1 MTLAHDHARAAS
13 VATQASDTTV
23 AINQHALAA
32 GEFAKAAS
40 GTGSTE
46 ALRTLQLLEQ
56 HHRRLS
62 ELLSQPAENPAA
74 GRPGAEVQA
83 TTEKPL
89 STSAAVAE
97 LRASKS
103 DLGLR
108 SSSPHRSPPA
118 LGPRRH
124 PSRALST
131 SIASNLASARGIKG
145 KYTRA
150 PPLSPSVSTHQAPG
164 SLETHRRH
172 QLPSTIPEYATPSWI
187 PPISPHKTESKSR
200 SSRTLAAAETTSGT
214 GASDEGFSK
223 FYSAFENILY
233 KLSAPLAFAGLPLT
247 PDESTKK
254 PEQEAPLARKA
265 RSRRGSQGSDP
276 DLTTY
281 ISKAALRASGRDNQ
295 ANDSFYVVPTAGGT
309 VSYARILS
317 FAEKEKRRVAASL
330 HSENTDLFSNPEE
343 ENFVDA
349 RETPLAVSPKLSR
362 GSSMKSKH
370 MGEKELMNKVEELGI
385 ENKSLKDCIDKLAK
399 RLQAFEMSAQQS
411 SMALQESMR
420 LVRDMSP
427 AREREHKSPVLS
439 PISQQRRENSDEGG
453 PSDDTLQRRI
463 LDLEEHASVSGKEIE
478 RLNKENE
485 KLKSVVARY
494 RERWEKLKE
503 GAKTRRE
510 GGAGTNGSP
519 KKDPDP
525 AAGRYVA
532 G

>member
-1 MTLAHDHARAAS
+1 M
-13 VATQASDTTV
+13 
-23 AINQHALAA
+23 
-32 GEFAKAAS
+32 
-40 GTGSTE
+40 
-46 ALRTLQLLEQ
+46 
-56 HHRRLS
+56 
-62 ELLSQPAENPAA
+62 
-74 GRPGAEVQA
+74 
-83 TTEKPL
+83 
-89 STSAAVAE
+89 
-97 LRASKS
+97 
-103 DLGLR
+103 
-108 SSSPHRSPPA
+108 
-118 LGPRRH
+118 
-124 PSRALST
+124 
-131 SIASNLASARGIKG
+131 
-145 KYTRA
+145 
-150 PPLSPSVSTHQAPG
+150 
-164 SLETHRRH
+164 
-172 QLPSTIPEYATPSWI
+172 
-187 PPISPHKTESKSR
+187 
-200 SSRTLAAAETTSGT
+200 
-214 GASDEGFSK
+214 
-223 FYSAFENILY
+223 
-233 KLSAPLAFAGLPLT
+233 
-247 PDESTKK
+247 
-254 PEQEAPLARKA
+254 
-265 RSRRGSQGSDP
+265 
-276 DLTTY
+276 
-281 ISKAALRASGRDNQ
+281 
-295 ANDSFYVVPTAGGT
+295 PTAGGT

-317 FAEKEKRRVAASL
+317 FAEKEKRRLAASL
-330 HSENTDLFSNPEE
+330 HSENTDLFSNPDEE

-427 AREREHKSPVLS
+427 VREREHKSPVLS

-519 KKDPDP
+519 KKDPDS